1 MIFEFDE
8 KKNES
13 NIEKHKVSFEEV
25 KAIWQDPDL
34 MVVSARKRG
43 EKRQMAIGRA
53 YAVMFSVV
61 HTKRGEAVR
70 IISARRSTRRCSSMS
85 KTRTIDKLEAAF
97 DAGED
102 MEEFFDFDSP
112 TFPNKELKRVNVDFP
127 QWMVAGLDAEASRLG
142 INRQAVIKTWVA
154 EKLDARASA

>member
-1 MIFEFDE
+1 
-8 KKNES
+8 
-13 NIEKHKVSFEEV
+13 
-25 KAIWQDPDL
+25 
-34 MVVSARKRG
+34 
-43 EKRQMAIGRA
+43 
-53 YAVMFSVV
+53 
-61 HTKRGEAVR
+61 
-70 IISARRSTRRCSSMS
+70 MS
-85 KTRTIDKLEAAF
+85 RTGTIDKLEAAF

-102 MEEFFDFDSP
+102 MEEFFDFDNP